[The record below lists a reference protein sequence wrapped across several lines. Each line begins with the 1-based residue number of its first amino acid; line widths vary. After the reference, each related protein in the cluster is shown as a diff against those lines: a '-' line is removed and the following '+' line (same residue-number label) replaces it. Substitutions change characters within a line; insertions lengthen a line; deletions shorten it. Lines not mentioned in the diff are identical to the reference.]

1 MLEPKHRQ
9 FAIPR
14 TVDLALAAS
23 MAAVYIVTTFVPV
36 SPFVGGGPAF
46 ITLEIVMIPV
56 IAVLLKPALASA
68 TVFVGSLGMAL
79 GQPSFYLLF
88 GLPGFLIPFIAVA
101 AGSIAFHYRLG
112 PFVPWTYVLVGAL
125 YYVTFSQGGTVLWLA
140 PYALV
145 IFSLPLALVLKGNL
159 RIVLLCLYTAMAE
172 QVSLN
177 ILSIG
182 VLGIVG
188 PTWAVITPFMFGER
202 ALATI
207 VGASAIVALKSGLGR
222 RLNLDNPVFV
232 EVRR

>member
-1 MLEPKHRQ
+1 MLKPKHRQ

-23 MAAVYIVTTFVPV
+23 MAALYIVTTFVPV

-68 TVFVGSLGMAL
+68 TVFIGSLGLAL
-79 GQPSFYLLF
+79 GQPSFYQLF
-88 GLPGFLIPFIAVA
+88 GLPGILIPLIAVA
-101 AGSIAFHYRLG
+101 AGSVAFHYRLG
-112 PFVPWTYVLVGAL
+112 PFVPWAYVIVGAL
-125 YYVTFSQGGTVLWLA
+125 YYVTFSQGGTLLWLV

-145 IFSLPLALVLKGNL
+145 IFSFPLALVLKGNP

-177 ILSIG
+177 ILSI
-182 VLGIVG
+182 VSGIVG
-188 PTWAVITPFMFGER
+188 PAWAVITPLMYGER

-207 VGASAIVALKSGLGR
+207 VGSSVIVALKSGLGR
-222 RLNLDNPVFV
+222 RLDLDNPVFV